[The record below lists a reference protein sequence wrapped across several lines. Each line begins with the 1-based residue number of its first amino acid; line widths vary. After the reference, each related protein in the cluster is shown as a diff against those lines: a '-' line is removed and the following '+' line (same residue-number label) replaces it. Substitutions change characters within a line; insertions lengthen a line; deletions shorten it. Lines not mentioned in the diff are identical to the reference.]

1 MVAVLLT
8 LLPLTP
14 RPAMAMDWDALWSRE
29 DQRAPALIEED
40 PEQAARI
47 LDNPQW
53 RGSAL
58 YRSGDYE
65 SAAGAFASEDTP
77 RASYNRGNALA
88 RAGKLEE
95 ALEAYENVLAKQPG
109 HEDALFNRDLVKQL
123 LEQQQN
129 QSSGDGSESS
139 DQDGNQQQQGN
150 QQNSQNGSDTQNQDG
165 DPSDQAGQN
174 QPDNQH
180 NGQQKNEP
188 EDSQQNGQSDQQEK
202 QEESAQQRQRD
213 ADASES
219 DGQTSR
225 APAEL
230 DTSPLTQGQEQ
241 WLRRVP
247 DNPGGLLRRKFLQQ
261 YQERETPSDEGD
273 TPW

>member
-1 MVAVLLT
+1 
-8 LLPLTP
+8 
-14 RPAMAMDWDALWSRE
+14 MAMDWDALWSRE
-29 DQRAPALIEED
+29 DQRAPALIEEA

-109 HEDALFNRDLVKQL
+109 HEDALFNRYLVKQL

-129 QSSGDGSESS
+129 QSS
-139 DQDGNQQQQGN
+139 
-150 QQNSQNGSDTQNQDG
+150 QDG

-188 EDSQQNGQSDQQEK
+188 EDSQRNGQSDQQEK
-202 QEESAQQRQRD
+202 QAESAQQRQRD